1 MNGRFSIRRG
11 RYHDPTEGHGSLHW
25 QTEQWPN
32 REQDLAVRKG
42 IKAFLAGGPP
52 TDRFALLFLQLIAL
66 VVVTPFVSSSG
77 LARLFSYILAVASV
91 LTTLRAVGA
100 GASLVRV
107 VVLGAVG
114 LGAAM
119 SWASTS
125 VVSPVRAVSTVLVAF
140 VMLIGPP
147 LLVRRV
153 FLRRKFGLP
162 DVTAALCAYLQL
174 GLFFAYLYTAVDLFG
189 GDPFFAQGPSQ
200 AASDYLYFSFVTMLT
215 LGYGDLTPG
224 GDIGRALIIVETL
237 VGQIFLVVLIAY
249 LVGSMVAGGGPAVAA
264 NVEPDPPEEPPP
276 RGGTA

>member
-1 MNGRFSIRRG
+1 M
-11 RYHDPTEGHGSLHW
+11 
-25 QTEQWPN
+25 
-32 REQDLAVRKG
+32 AVREG
-42 IKAFLAGGPP
+42 IKAFLAGRPP

-66 VVVTPFVSSSG
+66 VFITPFISDSG

-100 GASLVRV
+100 GATLVRV
-107 VVLGAVG
+107 VVLGAGG
-114 LGAAM
+114 LGVAM

-125 VVSPVRAVSTVLVAF
+125 VVSPVKAVSTVLVAF

-153 FLRRKFGLP
+153 FLRRTFGLP

-215 LGYGDLTPG
+215 LGYGDLTPA

-249 LVGSMVAGGGPAVAA
+249 LVGSMAGGGPAVQV
-264 NVEPDPPEEPPP
+264 NVEPDPPEEQRP
-276 RGGTA
+276 RDGTA